1 MASCFA
7 WKKMVLESN
16 QQKNE
21 SSSRRITE
29 SLETLVGYFLLW
41 DQTGN
46 QSLFLLTNKKSK
58 NPQIVLH
65 HLPKQSLNL
74 ANRQLGSWFLLFGSV
89 SGLSECHLRHSFAGA
104 HATWYHYLSDDTKGW
119 KSFNKIRGEKNLEG
133 RINKDLPWRNWFEIL
148 KISEHSILSRSI
160 PTKRNWV
167 GKKIQPPTLH
177 PNNKTHF
184 PGSSEFG
191 QSNMQSCLRHS
202 THTQWPHSFMGPSSR
217 SKSKETSVKL
227 DDLHGFQGLSQMQT
241 TKNQWQCTVIHK
253 PRWICDL
260 KSLHTTSKSWRH
272 GNHGN
277 RYRSM
282 KIWGSLSIY
291 TPVHSTIFPKSTNLP
306 NLQKK
311 TPLR

>member
-1 MASCFA
+1 M
-7 WKKMVLESN
+7 L
-16 QQKNE
+16 
-21 SSSRRITE
+21 SSLGPNRKPC
-29 SLETLVGYFLLW
+29 
-41 DQTGN
+41 
-46 QSLFLLTNKKSK
+46 LFFCWQTNKKT
-58 NPQIVLH
+58 QTVLH

-74 ANRQLGSWFLLFGSV
+74 ANSTGSLLISSLWVCFRIVRMPSAAFICW
-89 SGLSECHLRHSFAGA
+89 SSCHMISLPQWWH
-104 HATWYHYLSDDTKGW
+104 KGW
-119 KSFNKIRGEKNLEG
+119 KSFNKIRGAKNLEG

-306 NLQKK
+306 NLPKK